1 MSVWLEEQLL
11 PNLRWSFQ
19 INAILQ
25 SCQTKFQKVQLVDT
39 EPFGKTLLL
48 DGLMQSCDLDENIY
62 HECLVHPALLS
73 HPNPK
78 TVLVGGGGEGS
89 TIREVLKH
97 KSVEKCIMVD
107 IDELVVEFCK
117 KHLEKNKKAF
127 EDPRFE
133 LVIED
138 CEKYLKEYQ
147 GTFDV
152 IILDLDDPVEG
163 GPCYKLYTKTFYD
176 MAKTKLSPNGILIT
190 QSGGAGP
197 ILSQAVFSPINNTLR
212 QVFSKVRPYIQAVFS
227 FAEEWAWNLCL
238 NDETADIFS
247 AKSEEEFNQLV
258 SSRLTE
264 ELTFLDWESYRRLW
278 LLPKPLRT
286 LFQNETKIISESQL
300 AFFPG
305 NKGQIE

>member
-1 MSVWLEEQLL
+1 MWLEEQLL

-19 INAILQ
+19 IKAILQ
-25 SCQTKFQKVQLVDT
+25 SCQTKFQKVQLLDT
-39 EPFGKTLLL
+39 VPFGKTLLL
-48 DGLMQSCDLDENIY
+48 DGLMQSCDLDENVY
-62 HECLVHPALLS
+62 HECLVHPAMLS

-89 TIREVLKH
+89 TVREILKH
-97 KSVEKCIMVD
+97 KSVEKCVMVD
-107 IDELVVEFCK
+107 IDELVVEFCR
-117 KHLEKNKKAF
+117 KHLEKNKTAF
-127 EDPRFE
+127 EDPRFQ

-138 CEKYLKEYQ
+138 CEKFLREYN

-163 GPCYKLYTKTFYD
+163 GPCYKLYTQTFYE

-197 ILSQAVFSPINNTLR
+197 VLSSAVFSPVNYTLR

-227 FAEEWAWNLCL
+227 FAEDWAWNICF
-238 NDETADIFS
+238 NDPTADILS
-247 AKSEEEFNQLV
+247 VNSDEEFDKLL

-264 ELTFLDWESYRRLW
+264 ELTFLDWETFRRLW

-286 LFQNETKIISESQL
+286 LIQNEKRSISESHPAL
-300 AFFPG
+300 FPG
-305 NKGQIE
+305 TKSQLE